1 MSKLPVKCP
10 ACGSFDTICTKGPQG
25 LCNDCFQQRHECR
38 ECGQRFLAF
47 WDMTGRPERKAGL
60 SGEGWRSPFEGKEE
74 VGE

>member
-10 ACGSFDTICTKGPQG
+10 ACGGYDTIRTKGPQG

-47 WDMTGRPERKAGL
+47 WDMTGCRAYGKA
-60 SGEGWRSPFEGKEE
+60 EGPKKPDMKQFSLPMEI
-74 VGE
+74 

>member
-10 ACGSFDTICTKGPQG
+10 ACGSYDTICTKGPQG

-47 WDMTGRPERKAGL
+47 WDMTGCRMYGKA
-60 SGEGWRSPFEGKEE
+60 EGPKKPDMKQFSLTME
-74 VGE
+74 V

>member
-10 ACGSFDTICTKGPQG
+10 ACGGYDTIRTKGPQG

-47 WDMTGRPERKAGL
+47 WDMTGTRQYGKA
-60 SGEGWRSPFEGKEE
+60 EGPKKPDMKQFSLPMEI
-74 VGE
+74 